1 MKAYRIGRK
10 QGSWVN
16 RTPPIRGGIFCK
28 DAPDEKEIELSDSSV
43 ASDAEAD
50 ETSSLDDAVSS
61 ASEACSTT
69 GVDVKGA
76 DVKGAEGLK
85 QRGAKIEENRKR
97 TATLSV
103 ANAGVAREIQHDL
116 ETYPSPLDT
125 QVQHDIARKYQVLHQ
140 KVHDMG
146 LYNCPY
152 IEYGKELARYTTLF
166 SLFGLALYNEWYITS
181 AMFLGM
187 FWVCISVQC
196 LKLST
201 NKRSIK
207 SCLLPTTLAILPSHP
222 TSLSTLLSEC
232 LLPISAVVFPS
243 VGGRAVTTCTTL

>member
-1 MKAYRIGRK
+1 MNAYRIGRK

-16 RTPPIRGGIFCK
+16 RTPPIRGGIFRK

-76 DVKGAEGLK
+76 EGLK
-85 QRGAKIEENRKR
+85 QRGAKLEESRKR

-125 QVQHDIARKYQVLHQ
+125 RVQHDIARKYQVLHQ

-166 SLFGLALYNEWYITS
+166 SLFALAMYNEWYITS

-207 SCLLPTTLAILPSHP
+207 SCSLPTTLAILPSHP

-232 LLPISAVVFPS
+232 LLLISAVVFLS
-243 VGGRAVTTCTTL
+243 VGGRAVTTFTIL

>member
-1 MKAYRIGRK
+1 
-10 QGSWVN
+10 VN
-16 RTPPIRGGIFCK
+16 RTPPIRGGIFRK

-43 ASDAEAD
+43 ASDADAD

-69 GVDVKGA
+69 GVDVKA
-76 DVKGAEGLK
+76 AEGLK
-85 QRGAKIEENRKR
+85 QRGAKIEESRKR

-116 ETYPSPLDT
+116 ETYPSPLDAR
-125 QVQHDIARKYQVLHQ
+125 VQHDIARKYQALHQ
-140 KVHDMG
+140 KIRDLG

-166 SLFGLALYNEWYITS
+166 SLFSLALYNQWYITS
-181 AMFLGM
+181 AMFLGV
-187 FWVCISVQC
+187 FWVCICFPS

-207 SCLLPTTLAILPSHP
+207 SCLLPTTLAISPSHP
-222 TSLSTLLSEC
+222 TSSSTLLSEC
-232 LLPISAVVFPS
+232 LLLISAVVFPS
-243 VGGRAVTTCTTL
+243 VGGRAATTCTILLPTCP